1 MTFTLAVIGQGY
13 VGLPLAIRAANS
25 GIVTVGIDVNNQWVS
40 KIQSGSGDIEQV
52 ALSDLKKAQES
63 RTYKASSD
71 FALVREANVVA
82 ICVPTPLD
90 KDDNP
95 DLKYLTSAIS
105 GFAPYLQPGTLVI
118 LESTSFPG
126 TMRDVVVPEILKSS
140 ALKADQLYFAF
151 SPERIDPGNTTW
163 NVHNTPKIVSGAS
176 PEDLEVASRFYSTF
190 MENVV
195 PVNSLEVAEMAKLL
209 ENTFRQINISFI
221 NEFAQLC
228 ESIGVSVWDVIDA
241 AATKPFG
248 FTRFN
253 PGVGIGGHCIPVD
266 PHYLNWKLKQL
277 GRSSKF
283 IDLASEVN
291 HEMPKYIVER
301 ALKLVKKP
309 PKESSCLVVGLSYK
323 PDVADLRES
332 PSIELISNLRNR
344 GVRVEWHDDLIDEW
358 NGEKSSPLDGLYDLI
373 ILVHEHAQSN
383 LSALIGG
390 ETPVFD
396 CTGRHR
402 GRKNVTSL

>member
-25 GIVTVGIDVNNQWVS
+25 GIVTMGIDVDSKWVS
-40 KIQSGSGDIEQV
+40 EIQSCSGDIEQV
-52 ALSDLKKAQES
+52 ALSDLKRAQETG
-63 RTYKASSD
+63 TYKASSD
-71 FALVREANVVA
+71 FALVKQANVVA

-105 GFAPYLQPGTLVI
+105 GFAGYLQPGTLVI

-126 TMRDVVVPEILKSS
+126 TMRDVVIPEILKLS
-140 ALKADQLYFAF
+140 ALRADQLHFAF

-176 PEDLEVASRFYSTF
+176 PEDLEIASRFYSTF
-190 MENVV
+190 MENIV

-266 PHYLNWKLKQL
+266 PQYLNWKLKQL

-283 IDLASEVN
+283 IDLASEIN
-291 HEMPKYIVER
+291 HDMPQYIAER

-309 PKESSCLVVGLSYK
+309 PRESSCLVVGLSYK
-323 PDVADLRES
+323 PNVADLRES
-332 PSIELISNLRNR
+332 PSVELISNLRDR
-344 GVRVEWHDDLIDEW
+344 GVRVEWHDDLIREW
-358 NGEKSSPLDGLYDLI
+358 NSEKSSPVDGLYDLI
-373 ILVHEHAQSN
+373 ILVHEHAQSD
-383 LSALIGG
+383 LRALIDGD
-390 ETPVFD
+390 TPVFD

-402 GRKNVTSL
+402 GKKNVTSL

>member
-25 GIVTVGIDVNNQWVS
+25 GIVTTGIDVDSKWVS
-40 KIQSGSGDIEQV
+40 EIQSCSGDIEQV
-52 ALSDLKKAQES
+52 ALSDLKRAQETG
-63 RTYKASSD
+63 TYKASSD
-71 FALVREANVVA
+71 FALVKQANVVA

-105 GFAPYLQPGTLVI
+105 GFAGYLQPGTLVI

-126 TMRDVVVPEILKSS
+126 TMRDVVIPEILKLS
-140 ALKADQLYFAF
+140 ALRANQLHFAF

-176 PEDLEVASRFYSTF
+176 PEDLEIASRFYSTF
-190 MENVV
+190 MENIV

-266 PHYLNWKLKQL
+266 PQYLNWKLKQL

-283 IDLASEVN
+283 IDLASEIN
-291 HEMPKYIVER
+291 HDMPQYIAER

-309 PKESSCLVVGLSYK
+309 PRESSCLVVGLSYK
-323 PDVADLRES
+323 PNVADLRES
-332 PSIELISNLRNR
+332 PSVELISNLRNR
-344 GVRVEWHDDLIDEW
+344 GVRVEWHDDLIREW
-358 NGEKSSPLDGLYDLI
+358 NSEKSSPVDGLYDLI
-373 ILVHEHAQSN
+373 ILVHEHAQSD
-383 LSALIGG
+383 LSALIDGD
-390 ETPVFD
+390 TPVFD

-402 GRKNVTSL
+402 GKKNVTSI

>member
-25 GIVTVGIDVNNQWVS
+25 GIVTMGIDVDSKWVS
-40 KIQSGSGDIEQV
+40 EIQSCSGDIEQV
-52 ALSDLKKAQES
+52 ALSDLKRAQETG
-63 RTYKASSD
+63 TYKASSD
-71 FALVREANVVA
+71 FALVKQANVVA

-105 GFAPYLQPGTLVI
+105 GFAGYLQPGTLVI

-126 TMRDVVVPEILKSS
+126 TMRDVVIPEILKLS
-140 ALKADQLYFAF
+140 ALRANQLHFAF

-176 PEDLEVASRFYSTF
+176 PEDLEIASRFYSTF
-190 MENVV
+190 MENIV

-266 PHYLNWKLKQL
+266 PQYLNWKLKQL

-283 IDLASEVN
+283 IDLASEIN
-291 HEMPKYIVER
+291 HDMPQYIAER

-309 PKESSCLVVGLSYK
+309 PRESSCLVVGLSYK
-323 PDVADLRES
+323 PNVADLRES
-332 PSIELISNLRNR
+332 PSVELISNLRNR
-344 GVRVEWHDDLIDEW
+344 GVRVEWHDDLIREW
-358 NGEKSSPLDGLYDLI
+358 NSEKSSPVDGLYDLI
-373 ILVHEHAQSN
+373 ILVHEHAQSD
-383 LSALIGG
+383 LRALIDGD
-390 ETPVFD
+390 TPVFD

-402 GRKNVTSL
+402 GKKNVTSL